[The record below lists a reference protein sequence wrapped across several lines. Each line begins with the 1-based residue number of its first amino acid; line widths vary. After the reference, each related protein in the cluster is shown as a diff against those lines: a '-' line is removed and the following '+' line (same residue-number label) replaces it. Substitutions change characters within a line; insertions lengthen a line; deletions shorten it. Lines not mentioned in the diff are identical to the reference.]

1 MSGIRRQDHYARIE
15 ERDRDREKEE
25 EREKVEGGR
34 EGGEKESC

>member
-1 MSGIRRQDHYARIE
+1 MSGIRRQDHYARIQ